1 MFRLQLATRWKVGLS
16 IGFLVLAGVIAFG
29 ADKIWPL
36 LMLRAF
42 AIPMQ
47 WGFAVFAVVLF
58 LLRHWVLSAGVAVAA
73 IAAWQISIFAG
84 PAIAIPNPCFSGLR
98 LVQMNVLQP
107 NTDHEGA
114 IQAALAENPDVIC
127 FQEVDQTWTEALV
140 KALTTKYPYRCL
152 APRDDLYGMALFSR
166 FPLEGAA
173 VQMLGPMPAIE
184 ARVQCGGMTVR
195 LIAARLRAPESLFR
209 LQERNAQ
216 WIRLAEW
223 TMEDTLPTAVF
234 GDLNTATWDD
244 AFQAYTTTTGM
255 KDITSNAP
263 TWPAFQGHALVPL
276 DHVLLSGKL
285 GTTGSGTFTI
295 PGSDHLGLS
304 TTICFAWE

>member
-1 MFRLQLATRWKVGLS
+1 
-16 IGFLVLAGVIAFG
+16 
-29 ADKIWPL
+29 
-36 LMLRAF
+36 
-42 AIPMQ
+42 
-47 WGFAVFAVVLF
+47 
-58 LLRHWVLSAGVAVAA
+58 
-73 IAAWQISIFAG
+73 
-84 PAIAIPNPCFSGLR
+84 
-98 LVQMNVLQP
+98 
-107 NTDHEGA
+107 
-114 IQAALAENPDVIC
+114 
-127 FQEVDQTWTEALV
+127 
-140 KALTTKYPYRCL
+140 
-152 APRDDLYGMALFSR
+152 
-166 FPLEGAA
+166 
-173 VQMLGPMPAIE
+173 MLGPMPAIE